1 MATKNVAV
9 LADSVPPIVLLMLIL
24 SGTLVTSCVL
34 QSNMNQGKY
43 NLLGVVGWGG
53 VGLLAHNVP
62 LIC

>member
-1 MATKNVAV
+1 MATENGTA

-43 NLLGVVGWGG
+43 NLLGVVGLGG